1 MKIYLITDTHF
12 GYEML
17 SDHEH
22 QPIGFEAKILESLSQ
37 VKGDMLIHL
46 GDFCI
51 GNDKDWMYT
60 FMYTAK
66 ANFKKVILV
75 RGNHDG
81 KSYNWY
87 IEHGFDHVC
96 EYMRMRMFGKEL
108 LFSHMPILA
117 EETETTLYHKVDM
130 NIHGH
135 LHGGGKYSH
144 RAVEGYGAGFH
155 YDCAPETHNYK
166 PVSLQAICQTNK

>member
-1 MKIYLITDTHF
+1 MKIYLTTDTHF
-12 GYEML
+12 NHEML
-17 SDHEH
+17 TNNDHR
-22 QPIGFEAKILESLSQ
+22 PIGFEVMILEELSK

-51 GNDKDWMYT
+51 GDDLNWIET
-60 FMYTAK
+60 FMQVVK
-66 ANFKKVILV
+66 PNFKKVILV

-87 IEHGFDHVC
+87 INNGFDFVC

-144 RAVEGYGAGFH
+144 RAVDGYAAGFH
-155 YDCAPETHNYK
+155 YDCAPDTHDYK
-166 PVSLQAICQTNK
+166 PVNLQDICT

>member
-1 MKIYLITDTHF
+1 MKIYILTDTHF
-12 GYEML
+12 GHKML
-17 SDHEH
+17 VNNNHREF
-22 QPIGFEAKILESLSQ
+22 GFEEKILDNLYKT
-37 VKGDMLIHL
+37 KGDILLHL

-51 GNDKDWMYT
+51 GNDAYWHDR
-60 FMYTAK
+60 FMDIAK
-66 ANFKKVILV
+66 LNFKKVILV
-75 RGNHDG
+75 RGNHDN

-87 IEHGFDHVC
+87 YNKGWDSVS

-135 LHGGGKYSH
+135 LHGRGKYSH
-144 RAVEGYGAGFH
+144 RAIDGYSAVFH
-155 YDCAPETHNYK
+155 YDCAPDTHDLNL
-166 PVSLQAICQTNK
+166 VNLADII